1 MTTAHTRATPR
12 RGAGTAVPG
21 KIILLNGASSA
32 GKSTLARALQA
43 RLDEPFWHYS
53 IDHLLAA
60 QVLPQQRMDAG
71 HFAWADMRPAFFEG
85 FHRSLPA
92 LAIAGNNL
100 VVEHIVET
108 REWMDRLL
116 SLLSPFDVFFV
127 GVHCALPE
135 LERRESARGDR
146 RIGEARAD
154 YLVTHGFGHY
164 DFELSTSDGMD
175 QDPTTSSAQAA
186 EESADRLI
194 AAWRHRIRPG
204 AFERMLAQAVATH

>member
-1 MTTAHTRATPR
+1 MTAAHTRALPR
-12 RGAGTAVPG
+12 RGGGTAVPG

-100 VVEHIVET
+100 VVEHIVES

-135 LERRESARGDR
+135 LERRELARGDR

-154 YLVTHGFGHY
+154 YQVAHGFGEY
-164 DFELSTSDGMD
+164 DFELSTSHAPDHACTD
-175 QDPTTSSAQAA
+175 RSIQAA
-186 EESADRLI
+186 EENADKLI
-194 AAWRHRIRPG
+194 AAWRHRLRPG
-204 AFERMLAQAVATH
+204 AFERMLGHAVAAR

>member
-1 MTTAHTRATPR
+1 MAAAHTRASPR
-12 RGAGTAVPG
+12 RAGTAVPG
-21 KIILLNGASSA
+21 KIIFLNGASSA
-32 GKSTLARALQA
+32 GKSTLAHALQA

-53 IDHLLAA
+53 IDHLLSA

-71 HFAWADMRPAFFEG
+71 HFVWAEMRPAFFEG

-127 GVHCALPE
+127 GVHCTLPE
-135 LERRESARGDR
+135 LERRELARGDR

-154 YLVTHGFGHY
+154 YEVTHGFGEY
-164 DFELSTSDGMD
+164 DFELSTSHGA
-175 QDPTTSSAQAA
+175 DPSSAQAA
-186 EESADRLI
+186 GENADKLI
-194 AAWRHRIRPG
+194 SAWRHRLRPG
-204 AFERMLAQAVATH
+204 AFERMLAQAVSTH

>member
-1 MTTAHTRATPR
+1 MAAAHTRASA
-12 RGAGTAVPG
+12 RGGTGTTVPG
-21 KIILLNGASSA
+21 KIIFLNGASSA

-92 LAIAGNNL
+92 LLIAGNNL

-108 REWMDRLL
+108 RGWMDRLL

-127 GVHCALPE
+127 GVHCELPE
-135 LERRESARGDR
+135 LERRELARGDR

-154 YLVTHGFGHY
+154 HQVTHGFGEY
-164 DFELSTSDGMD
+164 DFELSTSHAYG
-175 QDPTTSSAQAA
+175 QTSAPSSTQAA
-186 EESADRLI
+186 EELADKLI

-204 AFERMLAQAVATH
+204 AFERMLAQAVSAH